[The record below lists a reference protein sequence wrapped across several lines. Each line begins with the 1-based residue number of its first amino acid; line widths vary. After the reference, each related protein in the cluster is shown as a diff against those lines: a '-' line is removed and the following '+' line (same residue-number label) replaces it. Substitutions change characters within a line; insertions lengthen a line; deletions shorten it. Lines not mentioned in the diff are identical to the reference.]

1 MCVCVCVCVRQT
13 HGQLYSSSYSPCLH
27 RKIRL
32 VSRNNALFFGS
43 FCHKKGN
50 SYNLIHNVYL
60 SLGGGNK
67 ILSSFESFPPN
78 FFFLFSCELFSL
90 LCVCSRQGESISPGS
105 LCYKQELPSYLLL
118 SRSLLL
124 RCSFFCLFR
133 LFGQYRQSMAISPG
147 RKKKENFFF
156 FCLSVV

>member
-43 FCHKKGN
+43 LCHKKGN

-67 ILSSFESFPPN
+67 ILSSFESFSPI
-78 FFFLFSCELFSL
+78 FFFFFFPVSFFPSCVYVHVRANPLARV
-90 LCVCSRQGESISPGS
+90 LCVTNMSSILFAPEPWPAVAMFIF
-105 LCYKQELPSYLLL
+105 LFV
-118 SRSLLL
+118 
-124 RCSFFCLFR
+124 SFVWP
-133 LFGQYRQSMAISPG
+133 ISTIHGDIPRTEKE
-147 RKKKENFFF
+147 RKVYF